1 MDCNPALCP
10 YANGHFDRVNEAL
23 YDLVSN
29 ESIIDR
35 EIVRRYA
42 ERYQVCPF
50 ELSLDASLFADAV
63 IGDYN
68 YVFDPQVYLRRF
80 FAEGV
85 KGDYVFLIDEAHN
98 LVDRA

>member
-1 MDCNPALCP
+1 MDRGLEFKTVILTAKEKICLQDEMDCNPALCP

-68 YVFDPQVYLRRF
+68 YVFDPVLCR
-80 FAEGV
+80 
-85 KGDYVFLIDEAHN
+85 
-98 LVDRA
+98 